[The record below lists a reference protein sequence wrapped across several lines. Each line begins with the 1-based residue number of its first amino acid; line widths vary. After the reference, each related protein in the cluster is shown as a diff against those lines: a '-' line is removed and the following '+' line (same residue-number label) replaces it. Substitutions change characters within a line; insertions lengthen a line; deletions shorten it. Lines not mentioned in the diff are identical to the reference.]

1 MKKVTYTYHLDEKGG
16 YHGVT
21 STSPDGFSGAL
32 YVGMGPKPDQGPE
45 SVHEQA
51 YSVRQVQKWKSV
63 DLVDV
68 PKEWCEAIGYEEQPE
83 PTPEPDLK
91 FVIKDGPPR
100 SEKLAELVQK
110 LNDGYTLAPPKPK
123 PTPKSVQP
131 HVMVDGLSVPE
142 PALTQEDRFF
152 EDVFGPAEPKGF
164 RLPTFNTGN
173 DYLDDPYFV
182 PVFASIV
189 AIFYVLFYCL

>member
-100 SEKLAELVQK
+100 SEKLAELVKKMEAGMVLPEQ
-110 LNDGYTLAPPKPK
+110 
-123 PTPKSVQP
+123 VQP
-131 HVMVDGLSVPE
+131 HVMVGGLSVPVPTPE
-142 PALTQEDRFF
+142 PD
-152 EDVFGPAEPKGF
+152 PEPEPGWMHKPLHCQFNSKEPWKDPLFWPLAILSYIILSSIFKGC
-164 RLPTFNTGN
+164 
-173 DYLDDPYFV
+173 
-182 PVFASIV
+182 I
-189 AIFYVLFYCL
+189 